1 MNVSPSSQVSNV
13 IVTANG
19 GELPNAKLL
28 RLLRLGRVVRLFKT
42 LKSLNRLITA
52 VSKAVVPVC
61 NAFLILF
68 IIAAIYAILGTNFFG
83 EQSPEFFLNFKTSL
97 FTMFQVLSGDG
108 WSDLARSL
116 FAHDETDTTG
126 IRKTDSSV
134 AFFFVSYMLINSI
147 MLLNVVVAVLLV
159 PLFTCAYAYAHA
171 YTYAHTYTYEHAYT
185 SCICIRIYTGRVHF
199 KCDARKA
206 GGGARD
212 TCRAGQTQTAAQ
224 ILISTPYNGFT

>member
-1 MNVSPSSQVSNV
+1 MHVSSSQVSNVIHACILLLIGHACIPLLTGKQRHSNRQRGRTSQRQAHVSSSSFDMNVSPSSQVSNV

-116 FAHDETDTTG
+116 FARDETDTSG
-126 IRKTDSSV
+126 IRKTDNSV

-159 PLFTCAYAYAHA
+159 KP
-171 YTYAHTYTYEHAYT
+171 
-185 SCICIRIYTGRVHF
+185 
-199 KCDARKA
+199 
-206 GGGARD
+206 
-212 TCRAGQTQTAAQ
+212 
-224 ILISTPYNGFT
+224 

>member
-1 MNVSPSSQVSNV
+1 MTFFFMTPLGNSGVVLRRVCMYPPPHVHVSSSSYAC
-13 IVTANG
+13 I
-19 GELPNAKLL
+19 
-28 RLLRLGRVVRLFKT
+28 
-42 LKSLNRLITA
+42 
-52 VSKAVVPVC
+52 
-61 NAFLILF
+61 FL
-68 IIAAIYAILGTNFFG
+68 
-83 EQSPEFFLNFKTSL
+83 
-97 FTMFQVLSGDG
+97 QVLSGDG

-116 FAHDETDTTG
+116 FPRGETGGARRKGSSGGGGKEEEETDV
-126 IRKTDSSV
+126 RETDSSV

-159 PLFTCAYAYAHA
+159 PLFTYTYAYAYAHA

-212 TCRAGQTQTAAQ
+212 TCRAGQTQTAAH
-224 ILISTPYNGFT
+224 ILERTPYSGFI

>member
-1 MNVSPSSQVSNV
+1 MLTAFFILCAFALDICESQFLPVQGSRSGFIFFILDAILTILFTLELLLNIFAHSNNGFEPFYSKGTNWFDAAIVVISVCNV
-13 IVTANG
+13 IVTASG

-28 RLLRLGRVVRLFKT
+28 RLLRLGRAVKLFKT
-42 LKSLNRLITA
+42 LKELNRLITS
-52 VSKAVVPVC
+52 VSKAVLPVC

-116 FAHDETDTTG
+116 FARDETDTSG
-126 IRKTDSSV
+126 IRKTDNSV

-159 PLFTCAYAYAHA
+159 KP
-171 YTYAHTYTYEHAYT
+171 
-185 SCICIRIYTGRVHF
+185 
-199 KCDARKA
+199 
-206 GGGARD
+206 
-212 TCRAGQTQTAAQ
+212 
-224 ILISTPYNGFT
+224 

>member
-13 IVTANG
+13 IVTASG

-116 FAHDETDTTG
+116 FARNETDTSG

-159 PLFTCAYAYAHA
+159 KP
-171 YTYAHTYTYEHAYT
+171 
-185 SCICIRIYTGRVHF
+185 
-199 KCDARKA
+199 
-206 GGGARD
+206 
-212 TCRAGQTQTAAQ
+212 
-224 ILISTPYNGFT
+224 